1 MAESVVER
9 SVKINAAPA
18 DVWRVFTD
26 PAVSKQMGG
35 EYVTNWQVGSSFSW
49 QGLDGTRLT
58 RGIILQIEAEKL
70 LQHNL
75 FAVDDPGGE
84 EGAPVISVITY
95 KLHPVDTQTIL
106 IGREEFVLPLD
117 EQAHADAMEGWEIAL
132 KSVKDLAENNQETQ

>member
-9 SVKINAAPA
+9 SVKIDAATA

-26 PAVSKQMGG
+26 PAVTRLMGG
-35 EYVTNWQVGSSFSW
+35 EYVSDWQVGSSFSW

-84 EGAPVISVITY
+84 EGAPVVSVITY
-95 KLHPVDTQTIL
+95 RLHPVDAQTIL
-106 IGREEFVLPLD
+106 IGREEFALPLD
-117 EQAHADAMEGWEIAL
+117 EQAYADAMEGWEIAL
-132 KSVKDLAENNQETQ
+132 KSVKDLAENNREAQ